1 MGSRNSDSSGCRC
14 HAASAQRFPLWGS
27 YSQLRVASLHW
38 MMSVGR
44 VSAHFVVHRPI
55 GLPLILHVF
64 ECFWQVPDLSWTICQ
79 KTQKAEEQW
88 ILDKGFLFAAAN
100 GVCSCILA
108 EVSTVKH
115 NSLFVEQCPFETSWD
130 WLLDVHPQKFFVDK
144 VCGNVITY
152 TSSLSSASTAGTW
165 NAALVLLQKMGQ
177 AGDLTRRWERCQ
189 DPTIFRI
196 SDPRS
201 KYQSED

>member
-1 MGSRNSDSSGCRC
+1 MQLQRNDFHFG
-14 HAASAQRFPLWGS
+14 AAIHSCELLPCIEW
-27 YSQLRVASLHW
+27 W
-38 MMSVGR
+38 
-44 VSAHFVVHRPI
+44 VSAECWPSSLSI
-55 GLPLILHVF
+55 GQSDFRWFSMFLSVF
-64 ECFWQVPDLSWTICQ
+64 DKCLTDREQRCQ

-130 WLLDVHPQKFFVDK
+130 WLLDVHPQKFSVDK